1 MGSEMCIRDRK
12 GMNPFLGAIMTT
24 AAASLGF
31 AIWAVPVS
39 IMASLGFSS
48 SWLLIEI
55 ALSIVLIYHGLSTL
69 LRGSIL
75 EIEKLSPIAYSK
87 LPIAYREWRGQGEF
101 TRDAYLGLWL
111 AWLSWLRMP
120 YLIPQGIG
128 SIARSG
134 LLGTVSSILVLI
146 IFLVSAGITV
156 SIIRAVASSFG
167 KTSFLLGQMSKGI
180 RPRASGLA
188 SSMMGLWMLTSL
200 VVLLLQVG
208 V

>member
-1 MGSEMCIRDRK
+1 M
-12 GMNPFLGAIMTT
+12 PT
-24 AAASLGF
+24 
-31 AIWAVPVS
+31 
-39 IMASLGFSS
+39 
-48 SWLLIEI
+48 
-55 ALSIVLIYHGLSTL
+55 
-69 LRGSIL
+69 
-75 EIEKLSPIAYSK
+75 
-87 LPIAYREWRGQGEF
+87 AYREWRGQSDF

-146 IFLVSAGITV
+146 IFLIAAGITV
-156 SIIRAVASSFG
+156 SIIRAAASSFG

-180 RPRASGLA
+180 RPRAWGLA

-200 VVLLLQVG
+200 VVLILQVG

>member
-1 MGSEMCIRDRK
+1 
-12 GMNPFLGAIMTT
+12 
-24 AAASLGF
+24 
-31 AIWAVPVS
+31 
-39 IMASLGFSS
+39 MASLGLST

-69 LRGSIL
+69 LGGSII
-75 EIEKLSPIAYSK
+75 EIEKLSTIAYSK
-87 LPIAYREWRGQGEF
+87 LPTAYREWRGQSDF
-101 TRDAYLGLWL
+101 TRDTYLGLWL

-156 SIIRAVASSFG
+156 SIIRAAASSFG

-180 RPRASGLA
+180 RPRAWGLA

-208 V
+208 I

>member
-1 MGSEMCIRDRK
+1 
-12 GMNPFLGAIMTT
+12 MNPFLGVIMTT
-24 AAASLGF
+24 TAASLGF
-31 AIWAVPVS
+31 AIWAIPVS
-39 IMASLGFSS
+39 IMASLGLST

-69 LRGSIL
+69 LGGSIL

-87 LPIAYREWRGQGEF
+87 LPTAYREWRGQSDF

-146 IFLVSAGITV
+146 IFLIAAGITV
-156 SIIRAVASSFG
+156 SIIRAIASSFG

-180 RPRASGLA
+180 RPRAWGLA

-200 VVLLLQVG
+200 VVLILQVG